1 MSGTTDFKASGAG
14 ENNDATAEAPGLQ
27 PGQGMTIDVNDDL
40 SPYIQFNDSGKVYH
54 ISLQASP
61 GFYDYVVQ
69 VDAEGPHGV
78 FSGGG
83 HLAFTDAS
91 GDTYRLYIYSS
102 RRETHTVRY
111 DSDEPGIVKV
121 AWSDT

>member
-1 MSGTTDFKASGAG
+1 MSGSTDFTPSGAG
-14 ENNDATAEAPGLQ
+14 QNQEAKADPPGLQ
-27 PGQGMTIDVNDDL
+27 PGQQMTISGNNELD
-40 SPYIQFNDSGKVYH
+40 SYIHFNDRGKVYH

-61 GFYDYVVQ
+61 GLYDYVIQ

-83 HLAFTDAS
+83 HLEFTDETN
-91 GDTYRLYIYSS
+91 DTYHLYIYSS

-111 DSDEPGIVKV
+111 NSDKPGIVKV
-121 AWSDT
+121 KWHD